1 MEEQQSSPRVN
12 SALLGKYIGRKVRLT
27 GKVLNVNAVGK
38 RATVLASDGGEVAV
52 QFHSENPGLDTTFV
66 EVVGTVVDTTTVRL
80 LIAIKMSDNLD
91 LSIIDRAVKMA
102 QEPRFAE
109 LFTLP

>member
-12 SALLGKYIGRKVRLT
+12 SALLGKYTGRRVRLT
-27 GKVLNVNAVGK
+27 GKVLNVNQAAK
-38 RATVLASDGGEVAV
+38 RALILASDGGEVSV
-52 QFHSENPGLDTTFV
+52 QFHAENPGLDTTFV
-66 EVVGTVVDTTTVRL
+66 EIVGTVVDVTTIRQ

-91 LSIIDRAVKMA
+91 LTVVDRAVKMA
-102 QEPRFAE
+102 QEARFAE